1 MPIILKASLV
11 TWRVGAGCPYVMSA
25 MAILHV
31 AGPDHVVATHLKLL
45 AVVHV
50 AKGDG
55 TVAEEAVLLNVFQE
69 QLGYV

>member
-1 MPIILKASLV
+1 M
-11 TWRVGAGCPYVMSA
+11 MSA